1 MEKTRRLNLTI
12 AFLILLML
20 FFSLVSNIPQKVTY
34 AEETQYSNV
43 LTDLQKDK
51 SFKKNIYIEN
61 NADYSLRVIQVAES
75 VDKEL
80 FIYVYQPSANT
91 RKYIGTCVNMS
102 VNSGGQKLYDLELL
116 NSEGVFFKY
125 KVLDLVVNKELEE
138 RTYDLTSI
146 YRPFD
151 AKVDTPPEDGAS
163 TITEISYAVGKLF
176 KAKENE
182 KGETIYDCTN
192 TEVVKITDKFV
203 GFVRYKDGYHLFPT
217 YTACDS
223 HFIAFDTDKD
233 IEDLYSAKVTYS
245 TQIVVSQGILGTNYG
260 KIEKQ
265 KEATQTCTENVE
277 YIGKSGWVR
286 YKYEWNRIQTVNEF
300 LKETKKSDIYEAGVF
315 NVEVKNSITEKAEK
329 LLESKKWILRFTE
342 TTYAEKMGSSGA
354 TLWQTTKYYTTVSN
368 LSVIELTFK
377 SEGQVFKLGV
387 VDNKQTGSGKPANV
401 MEEILSIKDGWIKW
415 IFIIA
420 MIVGILL
427 LLFILRNPLKEIF
440 GMVFKAVW
448 WIITLPFEI
457 FKD

>member
-20 FFSLVSNIPQKVTY
+20 IFSLASNIPQITY
-34 AEETQYSNV
+34 AAEETQYSNV

-75 VDKEL
+75 VDNEL

-102 VNSGGQKLYDLELL
+102 VDSGEKKLYDLELL

-203 GFVRYKDGYHLFPT
+203 GFVRYKDGYHLFPA

-233 IEDLYSAKVTYS
+233 IEDLYEAKVTFS
-245 TQIVVSQGILGTNYG
+245 TQRVTTILGSSNFE
-260 KIEKQ
+260 KIEEKVSNL
-265 KEATQTCTENVE
+265 KDTEKRQ
-277 YIGKSGWVR
+277 YIGDHGWVH
-286 YKYEWNRIQTVNEF
+286 YKYEWNRIQTVSEF
-300 LKETKKSDIYEAGVF
+300 LKETNKSEIYESGIF

-329 LLESKKWILRFTE
+329 LLESKKWILRFEE
-342 TTYAEKMGSSGA
+342 TSFGGDETPIFD
-354 TLWQTTKYYTTVSN
+354 TTIYSIVSN
-368 LSVIELTFK
+368 VSVIELTFK
-377 SEGQVFKLGV
+377 SEGEVFKLGV

-401 MEEILSIKDGWIKW
+401 LEEILSIKDGWIKW

-440 GMVFKAVW
+440 GMVIKAVW
-448 WIITLPFEI
+448 WIVTLPFEI

>member
-1 MEKTRRLNLTI
+1 MEKTRRLNLMI

-75 VDKEL
+75 VDNEL
-80 FIYVYQPSANT
+80 FIYVYQPSTNT

-102 VNSGGQKLYDLELL
+102 VDSGEQKLYDLELL
-116 NSEGVFFKY
+116 NSDGVFFKY

-245 TQIVVSQGILGTNYG
+245 QQTVSKFGLVTQFG
-260 KIEKQ
+260 KIEEKLT
-265 KEATQTCTENVE
+265 ATPTCTDNVT
-277 YIGKSGWVR
+277 YIGKSGWVH
-286 YKYEWNRIQTVNEF
+286 YKQEWDRIQTVSEF
-300 LKETKKSDIYEAGVF
+300 SKETNKSDIYEAGVF
-315 NVEVKNSITEKAEK
+315 NVEVKNSLTENAEK
-329 LLESKKWILRFTE
+329 LLENKKWVLRFTE
-342 TTYAEKMGSSGA
+342 TQYLQGETG
-354 TLWQTTKYYTTVSN
+354 TVNTKLYTIVENIS
-368 LSVIELTFK
+368 LIELTFK
-377 SEGQVFKLGV
+377 SEGEVFKLGV

-401 MEEILSIKDGWIKW
+401 LEEILSIKDGWIKW